1 MTDPI
6 RAALERLIARI
17 KETHNPDDPV
27 PGWFDSYFA
36 ARAALAEPLPPKVGH
51 IQRLADI
58 IEECQP
64 KTPYAIAATALA
76 QAILSHPDIGLVLGN
91 SDGPAV
97 LEGREPAF
105 VAGEPSDEEFRQ
117 LYCDIFDLRCDP
129 ASLGPVPVKFA
140 RAVIALWGCQPPA
153 EPTPPAVTISA
164 LLHPAYEPGDGSADC
179 AQMVNGQWWH
189 PCFGCDSLEIV
200 LDNLLAVPP
209 RPVPV
214 SERLPEP
221 NTKVLAHY
229 FNDLGNGRT
238 ICAIWVPAKSWSD
251 DIDDN
256 YNNSDHLEYDE
267 TDDCYY
273 WPEGWYETIENWD
286 ELGYVKV
293 NEGDVIYWQPLP
305 TWPANP
311 TTTGNK

>member
-6 RAALERLIARI
+6 RAALERLIAKI

-36 ARAALAEPLPPKVGH
+36 ARAALAEPLPP
-51 IQRLADI
+51 
-58 IEECQP
+58 
-64 KTPYAIAATALA
+64 
-76 QAILSHPDIGLVLGN
+76 
-91 SDGPAV
+91 
-97 LEGREPAF
+97 
-105 VAGEPSDEEFRQ
+105 
-117 LYCDIFDLRCDP
+117 
-129 ASLGPVPVKFA
+129 
-140 RAVIALWGCQPPA
+140 RA
-153 EPTPPAVTISA
+153 
-164 LLHPAYEPGDGSADC
+164 
-179 AQMVNGQWWH
+179 
-189 PCFGCDSLEIV
+189 
-200 LDNLLAVPP
+200 
-209 RPVPV
+209 VPV